1 MSDTRKVTVT
11 VTRYYSK
18 QTEVEVDVPN
28 EIGDDQIQDWLTEND
43 DLTQR
48 VENALERSGLYQDED
63 NWEFSDPEN
72 SNGGHL

>member
-18 QTEVEVDVPN
+18 QVQLDVDVPN
-28 EIGDDQIQDWLTEND
+28 EIGDDDIQDYLIEND
-43 DLTQR
+43 DLNER
-48 VENALERSGLYQDED
+48 VGYALDKAILYDDED

-72 SNGGHL
+72 NNGGHL

>member
-28 EIGDDQIQDWLTEND
+28 EIGDDEIQDWLTEND
-43 DLTQR
+43 DLTER
-48 VENALERSGLYQDED
+48 VGHALEKAILYDYED
-63 NWEFSDPEN
+63 DWEFSDPEN
-72 SNGGHL
+72 NNGGHL

>member
-28 EIGDDQIQDWLTEND
+28 EIGDDEIQDWLTEND

-48 VENALERSGLYQDED
+48 VENGLERSGLYQDED
-63 NWEFSDPEN
+63 KWEFSDPEN
-72 SNGGHL
+72 NNGGHL

>member
-28 EIGDDQIQDWLTEND
+28 EIGDDDIQDYLTEND
-43 DLTQR
+43 DLTER
-48 VENALERSGLYQDED
+48 VENALKNAILYDDED

>member
-28 EIGDDQIQDWLTEND
+28 KIGDDDIQDWLTEND
-43 DLTQR
+43 DLTER
-48 VENALERSGLYQDED
+48 VENALKNAILYDDED

-72 SNGGHL
+72 NNGGHL

>member
-43 DLTQR
+43 DLTER
-48 VENALERSGLYQDED
+48 VGHALDKAILYDDED

-72 SNGGHL
+72 NNGGHL

>member
-72 SNGGHL
+72 QNGGHL

>member
-48 VENALERSGLYQDED
+48 VENALERSGLYPDED
-63 NWEFSDPEN
+63 NWEYSDPEN
-72 SNGGHL
+72 NSGGHL

>member
-28 EIGDDQIQDWLTEND
+28 EIGDDQIQDWLTENN
-43 DLTQR
+43 DLTER
-48 VENALERSGLYQDED
+48 VENGLESGLYQDND
-63 NWEFSDPEN
+63 TWEFSDPEN
-72 SNGGHL
+72 NNGGHL

>member
-43 DLTQR
+43 DLTER
-48 VENALERSGLYQDED
+48 VGHGLDKAILYDDED
-63 NWEFSDPEN
+63 NWEFSDPTN
-72 SNGGHL
+72 NNGGHL

>member
-28 EIGDDQIQDWLTEND
+28 EIGDDDIQDWLTEND
-43 DLTQR
+43 DLTER
-48 VENALERSGLYQDED
+48 VENALKNAILYDDED

>member
-72 SNGGHL
+72 NSGGHL

>member
-28 EIGDDQIQDWLTEND
+28 EIGDDDIQDWLTEND

-48 VENALERSGLYQDED
+48 VENALERSGLAQEED
-63 NWEFSDPEN
+63 DWEFEDLEN
-72 SNGGHL
+72 NNGGHL

>member
-28 EIGDDQIQDWLTEND
+28 EIGDDQIQDWLTENN
-43 DLTQR
+43 DLTER
-48 VENALERSGLYQDED
+48 VENGLERSGLYQDND
-63 NWEFSDPEN
+63 TWEFSDPEN
-72 SNGGHL
+72 NNGGHL